1 MKFLTAIDRYI
12 ARLIFVPLVGTLCVA
27 AMLLL
32 LDKMLKLFDF
42 VAAEGGPVDVV
53 WRMLANMIPE
63 YMTLGIPIGLMM
75 GILLAFRKLALSSE
89 LDILRAV
96 GLGYTRLL
104 RVPMLYAVLLAIV
117 NFGLVAYIQPSSRY
131 LYEELRFELRSG
143 AFGAKVKVGEFN
155 NLGKNLTIRVEES
168 RKKGT
173 DLSGLFVYGKT
184 NDGQSISVTAEKGQ
198 FLRTDDPDTIILR
211 LTRGT
216 LVHNDVKF
224 QTPRVLTFISYDV
237 PIPLPKVESFRQRG
251 DEFREYSI
259 PALNA
264 LISSGKLTKEKKLL
278 ARANFHYRL
287 VEVVLMLL
295 LPFLAIALAV
305 PPKRSTS
312 AIGVFLSII
321 MVVTYHKINEYA
333 QAFGG
338 SGKVD
343 PIIAI
348 WVPCLLFAALVIWM
362 YHVLAHVPGGQP
374 IGALERVADKA
385 GKAFRKFF
393 RIGQKRSKQLAEAV
407 A

>member
-1 MKFLTAIDRYI
+1 MNFLNAIDRYI

-75 GILLAFRKLALSSE
+75 GVLLAFRKLALSSE
-89 LDILRAV
+89 LDIFRAV
-96 GLGYTRLL
+96 GLGYGRLL
-104 RVPMLYAVLLAIV
+104 RVPMLYAAVLAVV

-155 NLGKNLTIRVEES
+155 NLGKNLTMRIEES
-168 RKKGT
+168 RNKGT
-173 DLSGLFVYGKT
+173 DLSGLFVYGKS

-216 LVHNDVKF
+216 LVHDDEKF
-224 QTPRVLTFISYDV
+224 ETPRVLTFTSYDV

-259 PALNA
+259 PDLNR
-264 LISSGKLTKEKKLL
+264 LIGGGKLTKEKRLQ

-287 VEVVLMLL
+287 VEVVMMLL
-295 LPFLAIALAV
+295 LPFLAIALAI

-338 SGKVD
+338 TGKVD

-348 WVPCLLFAALVIWM
+348 WVPCALFAALILWM

-374 IGALERVADKA
+374 IGAIERVADKI
-385 GKAFRKFF
+385 GKAFRKIF
-393 RIGQKRSKQLAEAV
+393 RIGQKRSRQLAEAV